1 MTKFKYIF
9 LLIISFSLTNCDT
22 DDDGFYNT
30 VYIDLDNIV
39 TIEPHSTTYAVGE
52 YLRIMADFSRFQ
64 NENGQQLDIFT
75 TTGGASEF
83 NFSYVIE
90 RQASADVWDVVTVF
104 DSQLDIDNG
113 DAQNGSYVYA
123 HCIYNSTSQSFKYN
137 VGFPLLAA
145 GTYRLRFGYNSE
157 TSANVILRSKSAPG
171 KLILDINASIVGLN
185 GGGYYNFTVN

>member
-1 MTKFKYIF
+1 MTKFRYIF
-9 LLIISFSLTNCDT
+9 LLIISLSLTNCDT

-39 TIEPHSTTYAVGE
+39 TIEPHATTYAVGE
-52 YLRIMADFSRFQ
+52 YLRIIADFSRYQ
-64 NENGQQLDIFT
+64 DENGQQLDLYT

-90 RQASADVWDVVTVF
+90 KQTADVWNVVTVL
-104 DSQLDIDNG
+104 DSQLDIDEG

-137 VGFPLLAA
+137 VGFPLLTS
-145 GTYRLRFGYNSE
+145 GTYRLRFGYNSD
-157 TSANVILRSKSAPG
+157 TSNNVILRSNSAPG
-171 KLILDINASIVGLN
+171 KLILDIDSSIVGLN
-185 GGGYYNFTVN
+185 SGGYYNFTVN

>member
-1 MTKFKYIF
+1 MTKFRYIF
-9 LLIISFSLTNCDT
+9 LLIISLSLTNCDT

-30 VYIDLDNIV
+30 VYIDLDNLL
-39 TIEPHSTTYAVGE
+39 TIEPHSTTYNVGE

-64 NENGQQLDIFT
+64 NENGQQLDIYA

-90 RQASADVWDVVTVF
+90 KQTSDVWNVVTVL
-104 DSQLDIDNG
+104 DSQLDIDEG
-113 DAQNGSYVYA
+113 DAQNGSYVYG

-145 GTYRLRFGYNSE
+145 GNYRLRFGYNSE
-157 TSANVILRSKSAPG
+157 TSTNVILRSNSTPG
-171 KLILDINASIVGLN
+171 KLILNIDSSVVGLN
-185 GGGYYNFTVN
+185 SGGYYNFTVN

>member
-1 MTKFKYIF
+1 MTKFRYIF
-9 LLIISFSLTNCDT
+9 LLIISLSLTNCDT

-30 VYIDLDNIV
+30 VYIDLDNLL
-39 TIEPHSTTYAVGE
+39 TIEPHSTTYNVGE

-64 NENGQQLDIFT
+64 NENGQQLDIYD

-90 RQASADVWDVVTVF
+90 KQTSDVWNVVTVL
-104 DSQLDIDNG
+104 DSQLDIDEG
-113 DAQNGSYVYA
+113 DAQNGSYVYG

-145 GTYRLRFGYNSE
+145 GNYRLRFGYNSE
-157 TSANVILRSKSAPG
+157 TSTNVILRSNSTPG
-171 KLILDINASIVGLN
+171 KLILNIDSSVVGLN
-185 GGGYYNFTVN
+185 SGGYYNFTVN

>member
-9 LLIISFSLTNCDT
+9 LLIISLSLTNCDT

-52 YLRIMADFSRFQ
+52 NLRIMADFSRFQ
-64 NENGQQLDIFT
+64 NENSQQLDIYT

-90 RQASADVWDVVTVF
+90 RQASTDVWNVVTVL
-104 DSQLDIDNG
+104 DSQLDIDEG
-113 DAQNGSYVYA
+113 DAQNGSYVYG
-123 HCIYNSTSQSFKYN
+123 HCIYNSTTQSFKYN

-157 TSANVILRSKSAPG
+157 TSTNVILRSNSAPG
-171 KLILDINASIVGLN
+171 KLILDINSSIVGLN